1 MLSAFVNVF
10 GMLVA
15 TRGYTTAHL
24 LEEQQPSV
32 FSFPSVLLVQLWG
45 LAFLAT
51 ASRFE
56 HNAIMC
62 ATFVAEKV
70 RPQWRLPVLVWFRPT
85 CLCVL
90 SYPQVLYTL
99 CWLSYMSREET
110 DLAALWRRDWLTGLF
125 FTVYG
130 INDFFFAVV
139 FGIALI
145 VAINTPTRVRGD

>member
-70 RPQWRLPVLVWFRPT
+70 RPQWRLPACVGVVSPNVFVRVVVPPGVVYVVLAE
-85 CLCVL
+85 LH
-90 SYPQVLYTL
+90 
-99 CWLSYMSREET
+99 
-110 DLAALWRRDWLTGLF
+110 
-125 FTVYG
+125 
-130 INDFFFAVV
+130 
-139 FGIALI
+139 
-145 VAINTPTRVRGD
+145 VA